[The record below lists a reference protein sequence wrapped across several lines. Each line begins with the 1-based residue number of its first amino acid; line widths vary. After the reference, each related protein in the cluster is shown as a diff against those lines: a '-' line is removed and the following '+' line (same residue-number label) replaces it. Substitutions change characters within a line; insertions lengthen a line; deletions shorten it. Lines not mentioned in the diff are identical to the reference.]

1 MTLRYGVLSLLA
13 LVTIVLLAIE
23 NYETWTAPL
32 QVISEK
38 AGSKKSVTKPDVSR
52 PPGDQKDSRATSS
65 IASYIF
71 IAERNPFHPDRKEFP
86 VVAPPEAQKT
96 EVKKP
101 IVRPQVTLYGVT
113 IVDHYQSATI
123 SYPGRPLQKGER
135 ETVTVKIG
143 DRVADYKVSQ
153 ILPDRIDLE
162 APEDRFQVLLYDAG
176 TPKRR
181 VYAKTENKP
190 ATSTSTASGPPAAT
204 PEAAKLVPPPGTPP
218 APGAPRQIPSPP
230 PMAPTPA
237 PSPSV
242 SPAPAPPVPSTPGAA
257 PTYTPGSRTRRFS
270 QPPPTGGQ

>member
-32 QVISEK
+32 QAISEK
-38 AGSKKSVTKPDVSR
+38 AAPKKSVTKPEVSR

-65 IASYIF
+65 IASYTL

-86 VVAPPEAQKT
+86 VVVPPEAQKT

-113 IVDHYQSATI
+113 IVDNYQSATI

-135 ETVTVKIG
+135 EIVTVKIG

-153 ILPDRIDLE
+153 ISPDRIDLE

-176 TPKRR
+176 APKKR
-181 VYAKTENKP
+181 VHAKTENKP
-190 ATSTSTASGPPAAT
+190 ATSTSTASGPTAAA
-204 PEAAKLVPPPGTPP
+204 PDAARLVPPGTPP
-218 APGAPRQIPSPP
+218 TGGAPGPIPSSPSIPP
-230 PMAPTPA
+230 GPTPSVTPA
-237 PSPSV
+237 P
-242 SPAPAPPVPSTPGAA
+242 AAPVPSTPGAA
-257 PTYTPGSRTRRFS
+257 PAYTPSSRVRRFS